1 MPDYHN
7 KHHQHCHLH
16 FQARF
21 LAALVLPWCFLVTP
35 QVTALSPPSC
45 GSGLIICSSTTWTLM
60 MMTSLLV
67 IFCIRGTSSDPF
79 YSLDR
84 RDGGSKHWTSDPWK
98 GRATFRFRSS
108 PSSLSL
114 YLAYCYRHHYHIY
127 VASYMLLIKIFI
139 DSIGLYL
146 DSRQLQQQDLLH
158 LSQHIAAI
166 SMIMMMM
173 MITTTIITTSLSV
186 LSRLD
191 QLCTLAILR
200 RVMVECIDAKLIIV
214 RSS

>member
-1 MPDYHN
+1 MPDFHN

-45 GSGLIICSSTTWTLM
+45 GSGLMIICSSTTWTLM
-60 MMTSLLV
+60 MMTSFLV

-114 YLAYCYRHHYHIY
+114 YLAYCYRHHVADQNCYGFNWPLFRFAAIAATRFAAFKSTYRCYQHDHDDDHHHHYHHHIIIISFEPTGS
-127 VASYMLLIKIFI
+127 A
-139 DSIGLYL
+139 
-146 DSRQLQQQDLLH
+146 LH
-158 LSQHIAAI
+158 LGHLEEGDGGVYRCQVDYSQVIL
-166 SMIMMMM
+166 MM
-173 MITTTIITTSLSV
+173 V
-186 LSRLD
+186 L
-191 QLCTLAILR
+191 QY
-200 RVMVECIDAKLIIV
+200 
-214 RSS
+214 